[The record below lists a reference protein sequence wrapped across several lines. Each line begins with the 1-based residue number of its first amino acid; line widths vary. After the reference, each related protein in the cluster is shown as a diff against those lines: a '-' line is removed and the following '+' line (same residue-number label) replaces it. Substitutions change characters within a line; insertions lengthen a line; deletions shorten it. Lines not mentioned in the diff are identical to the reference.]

1 MQTWGLER
9 QDVVS
14 NDREWDFLYWDES
27 DTDYG
32 DDWVDDVP
40 KTPKTGT
47 TVED

>member
-1 MQTWGLER
+1 VGN
-9 QDVVS
+9 
-14 NDREWDFLYWDES
+14 NDREWPNPNWD

-47 TVED
+47 TIED